1 MPPIIHDSAYFTFF
15 LINLRCGSISPK
27 FYTWL
32 VSKPQICLFSI
43 TVSRSITVWKN
54 LQQAIQNCQ
63 QLLFSLSVCVI
74 RCEYWPHITRVL
86 QEHCI
91 TLFWVL
97 QVSITILKCVLQE
110 YWPHI
115 KTLSYLTQKI
125 CTLTLPQELAVQNN
139 THRWWMQDIFRKN
152 PPNPFLVIYKTFEIT
167 RKWTE
172 CMSPCKYLPIP

>member
-32 VSKPQICLFSI
+32 VSKPQICLFLI

-115 KTLSYLTQKI
+115 KTLSYLTLRKSALWHFLKNWQYRIILTGGECKTSLEKI
-125 CTLTLPQELAVQNN
+125 
-139 THRWWMQDIFRKN
+139 
-152 PPNPFLVIYKTFEIT
+152 
-167 RKWTE
+167 
-172 CMSPCKYLPIP
+172 LPILF